1 MISSKQKNMSSLE
14 KDKTY
19 ANEYPKKIN
28 KHTKSKTP
36 PKCILNQ
43 RVLDRL

>member
-1 MISSKQKNMSSLE
+1 MSSLE

-19 ANEYPKKIN
+19 ANEYPKKN

-43 RVLDRL
+43 ESPRQTLRIF